1 MTMNNDIKK
10 SFIKARRKKIG
21 DTFPNL
27 NTIQK
32 DAVLTTSGPLLILAG
47 AGSGKT
53 TVLTNRI
60 ANLIRF
66 GTASDSDTIPEH
78 ISKEEMLAFVD
89 GDAECSDKICAVSP
103 VPPWRIIAIT
113 FTNKAADEL
122 KNRLQSLVG
131 EQAEDIWA
139 RTFHSACV
147 RILRRF
153 ADRLGYPNSFT
164 IYDSQD
170 RLSVMKSIIREL
182 DLNDKTFVPK
192 VLLAKLDA
200 ARDEL
205 LSPQDF
211 KERYNS
217 SGDPRERKLCE
228 IYEIYADRLFKA
240 GAMDFEDLLY
250 NTIRLFKEHPDVL
263 SLYQKQFL
271 YVLIDEYQD
280 TNNLQYM
287 LASMLA
293 EGHGNICVVG
303 DDDQSI
309 YKFRGATI
317 ENILNFEN
325 QFKGCKTIR
334 LEQNYRSSGHVL
346 AAANAVIS
354 NNRGRKGKTLWTTAE
369 EGEKLLHYVAQNE
382 DDEAQFVA
390 NKILE
395 NYEDGGKFSDNAIL
409 YRMNAQSNR
418 LEFAMKRNGIP
429 YKVYGGTKFYD
440 RAEIKDVLAYLSV
453 ILSPADDLRVLRII
467 NKPARGIGK
476 TAVERCVEVAA
487 AEGKPLFEVLKNSY
501 TYDELRKFSSKI
513 IPFTDMIIELIELS
527 ATLPLDRLFEEL
539 LDKSGYARSLLETNT
554 VENKSRYE
562 NVNELLTN
570 IQSYMTNSEEPSLFG
585 FLDEVALYTDLDSYD
600 ESSDCAVMMTMHSAK
615 GLEYDNVF
623 VVGVEESIF
632 PGLASIGDTAE
643 MEEERRLCYVA
654 ITRAKKKLVLTSA
667 RQRMLFG
674 RTTSNMPSRFT
685 EEIPSENIERGGY
698 LPPRQKIEEFAA
710 ARSFRREGY
719 KGPAATN
726 LNASS
731 GEIAKYSAGDKV
743 VHRVFGSGVIAS
755 LKPVGGD
762 ALLEIIFDTA
772 GKKLLMLKTAAV
784 YMSKE

>member
-643 MEEERRLCYVA
+643 IEEERRLCYVA

>member
-1 MTMNNDIKK
+1 MNNDIKK

-334 LEQNYRSSGHVL
+334 DRKSTRLNSSHL
-346 AAANAVIS
+346 
-354 NNRGRKGKTLWTTAE
+354 
-369 EGEKLLHYVAQNE
+369 
-382 DDEAQFVA
+382 
-390 NKILE
+390 
-395 NYEDGGKFSDNAIL
+395 
-409 YRMNAQSNR
+409 
-418 LEFAMKRNGIP
+418 
-429 YKVYGGTKFYD
+429 
-440 RAEIKDVLAYLSV
+440 
-453 ILSPADDLRVLRII
+453 
-467 NKPARGIGK
+467 
-476 TAVERCVEVAA
+476 
-487 AEGKPLFEVLKNSY
+487 
-501 TYDELRKFSSKI
+501 
-513 IPFTDMIIELIELS
+513 
-527 ATLPLDRLFEEL
+527 
-539 LDKSGYARSLLETNT
+539 
-554 VENKSRYE
+554 
-562 NVNELLTN
+562 
-570 IQSYMTNSEEPSLFG
+570 
-585 FLDEVALYTDLDSYD
+585 
-600 ESSDCAVMMTMHSAK
+600 
-615 GLEYDNVF
+615 
-623 VVGVEESIF
+623 
-632 PGLASIGDTAE
+632 
-643 MEEERRLCYVA
+643 
-654 ITRAKKKLVLTSA
+654 
-667 RQRMLFG
+667 
-674 RTTSNMPSRFT
+674 
-685 EEIPSENIERGGY
+685 
-698 LPPRQKIEEFAA
+698 
-710 ARSFRREGY
+710 
-719 KGPAATN
+719 
-726 LNASS
+726 
-731 GEIAKYSAGDKV
+731 
-743 VHRVFGSGVIAS
+743 
-755 LKPVGGD
+755 
-762 ALLEIIFDTA
+762 
-772 GKKLLMLKTAAV
+772 
-784 YMSKE
+784 